1 MALVQ
6 SNLGIARP
14 DATPSRYPVNIRIT
28 IPFFPRPF
36 FLTLIIGSERRG
48 RDRLREERKRH
59 PLNTWGNLATFILSW
74 TVFSVAAL
82 FGAFVMA
89 GV

>member
-1 MALVQ
+1 MALAH
-6 SNLGIARP
+6 SNIGAARVE
-14 DATPSRYPVNIRIT
+14 ATPSRYPVNIRIT

-36 FLTLIIGSERRG
+36 FLTLIIGSERR
-48 RDRLREERKRH
+48 RPDRRKEERKRH
-59 PLNTWGNLATFILSW
+59 PLNTWGNLATFIVSW